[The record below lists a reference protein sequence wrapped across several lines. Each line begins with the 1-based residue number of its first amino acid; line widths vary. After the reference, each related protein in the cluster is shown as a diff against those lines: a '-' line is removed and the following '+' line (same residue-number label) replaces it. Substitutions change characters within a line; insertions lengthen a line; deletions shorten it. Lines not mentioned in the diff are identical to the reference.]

1 MRARQAIVVLAMVV
15 GIGALSVEASEKKEA
30 AKAAHA
36 DAPAVKKSDSGFC
49 HGKSSPSYERTENF
63 TPVRSIDACMKSGG
77 KTPQK

>member
-49 HGKSSPSYERTENF
+49 YGKSSPSCGKTENF
-63 TPVRSIDACMKSGG
+63 TPFRSIDARMKSG
-77 KTPQK
+77 